1 MTMETDYRTA
11 APAPADPT
19 LPRMSVLVMGHNQQE
34 FMAACLDSVLSQ
46 HYDGW
51 VEVILCDDCSTDAT
65 FDIMLQKA
73 KQYRGPFRVVAHRCP
88 VNGRVA
94 VNMNIAVSLS
104 EGDWLVRVDGDDIM
118 HPDRLRL
125 TALAIR
131 RFPGATGVSGALS
144 VFSGEPAPVT
154 NPPDSELA
162 FLVASKDDYRNGGEP
177 EGLRWWGGASAFS
190 RRIFTEFG
198 DMPAECA
205 VLDDTMLATRVL
217 VLGQYVIIRNGYMI
231 YYRRHAGNIS
241 SAGQSDKSFRS
252 MLEIDAAGRDYLHRG
267 LVCHAPILAELKTR
281 ARQDSSCQPMAQRF
295 EALFGEW
302 RRQAFFWQK
311 SWRERIAD
319 AHIKGPW
326 WRKIPWALRVVCPHT
341 YVFYLWLQAR
351 LKK

>member
-11 APAPADPT
+11 DPTPADPA

-34 FMAACLDSVLSQ
+34 FMEACLDSVLSQ
-46 HYDGW
+46 RYDGW
-51 VEVILCDDCSTDAT
+51 VEVVLCDDCSTDAT

-73 KQYRGPFRVVAHRCP
+73 KEYRGPFRVIAHRCP

-104 EGDWLVRVDGDDIM
+104 EGDWLVRVDGDDVM

-131 RFPGATGVSGALS
+131 RFPGATGISGARS
-144 VFSGEPAPVT
+144 VFSGEPVPVT
-154 NPPDSELA
+154 NPPDAELT

-177 EGLRWWGGASAFS
+177 KGLSWWGCAMAFS

-205 VLDDTMLATRVL
+205 VLDDTMFATRIL
-217 VLGQYVIIRNGYMI
+217 MLGQFVVIRNGYMI

-241 SAGQSDKSFRS
+241 SVEWQDKSFRC
-252 MLEIDAAGRDYLHRG
+252 MLKTDAAGRDYFRRG
-267 LVCHAPILAELKTR
+267 LVCHPFILAELKER
-281 ARQDSSCQPMAQRF
+281 ARQDGSCLPLAQRF
-295 EALFGEW
+295 EALFAEW

-326 WRKIPWALRVVCPHT
+326 WRKIPWALRVICPCT
-341 YVFYLWLQAR
+341 YVFSLWLQTR